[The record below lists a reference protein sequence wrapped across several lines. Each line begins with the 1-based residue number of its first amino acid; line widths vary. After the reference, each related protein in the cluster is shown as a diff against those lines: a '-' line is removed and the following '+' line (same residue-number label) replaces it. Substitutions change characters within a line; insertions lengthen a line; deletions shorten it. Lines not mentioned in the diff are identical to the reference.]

1 LRKIYEVFEVTFR
14 CVRDIERRKYKQKG
28 LVLQVE
34 ASGRTGKLRID
45 IRGLTPDVIGRAL
58 YRLESQIVRDIDR
71 EKAREIV
78 GRVLGVLRK
87 ELTIEESNLI
97 MHHYRLSRLTATQDA
112 SPPVISIV
120 PAAKPRV
127 LGTLLDFIRRKHD
140 DQ

>member
-1 LRKIYEVFEVTFR
+1 MRKIYEVFEVTFR

-112 SPPVISIV
+112 SP
-120 PAAKPRV
+120 
-127 LGTLLDFIRRKHD
+127 
-140 DQ
+140 